1 MKKTKRYKFLKEG
14 LKSENG
20 DTSWKL
26 NEWQKYEGELDMCH
40 AGFHCSKGKY
50 QAFSYVQ
57 GEILAQVEVKG
68 KSIKEKDKE
77 VWSEMRVV
85 KLWKW
90 QKKDSVALAIY
101 SAELVI
107 DNFEKVY
114 PDDKRPRE
122 AIEAAK
128 RYLKDPSEKNR
139 SAAESAESA
148 AWSAASAAWS
158 AASAAS
164 AAASAAES
172 AAWGVASAAA
182 SAASAA
188 IAASAA
194 RSVASAAWSAARS
207 VASAAESAA
216 WSVASAAES
225 AARSALIKKISQW
238 FDKRKLEKY
247 D

>member
-101 SAELVI
+101 SAELII

-139 SAAESAESA
+139 SAAA
-148 AWSAASAAWS
+148 S

-164 AAASAAES
+164 AA
-172 AAWGVASAAA
+172 W
-182 SAASAA
+182 
-188 IAASAA
+188 
-194 RSVASAAWSAARS
+194 SVAS

-216 WSVASAAES
+216 ESAAWGVASAAES